1 MITFPVKTNRENA
14 AVSPLF
20 GKAKYFA
27 FYDGENLSIEANP
40 FDHGS
45 ALINWFK
52 EKGVDEV
59 VIKEMGINPYKKI
72 KNSNIKILYAG
83 DNRVTTEELIN
94 KYKNSELEFL
104 DEKRVL
110 KIIKEH
116 DSSHPHTHVHN
127 HEHDHSHH

>member
-116 DSSHPHTHVHN
+116 DLSHAHTHVHN